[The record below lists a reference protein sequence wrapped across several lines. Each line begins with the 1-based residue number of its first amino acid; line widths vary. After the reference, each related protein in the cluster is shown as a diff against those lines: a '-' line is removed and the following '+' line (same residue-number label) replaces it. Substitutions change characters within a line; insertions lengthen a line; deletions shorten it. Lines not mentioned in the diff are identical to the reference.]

1 MITFD
6 PDKDATNKAKHGVSL
21 ADAGLIDWDAALIWE
36 DERKGYGETR
46 LLALAPIDVR
56 LFCCVYVER
65 DDLKRIISL
74 RKANKR
80 EVIDYAA
87 ND

>member
-6 PDKDATNKAKHGVSL
+6 QDKDATNKAKHGVSL

-36 DERKGYGETR
+36 DERKEYGEIR

-65 DDLKRIISL
+65 DDQKRIISL